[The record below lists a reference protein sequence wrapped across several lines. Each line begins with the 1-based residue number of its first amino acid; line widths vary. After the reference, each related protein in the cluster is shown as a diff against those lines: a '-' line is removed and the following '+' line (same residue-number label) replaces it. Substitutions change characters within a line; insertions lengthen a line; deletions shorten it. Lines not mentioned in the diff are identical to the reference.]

1 MAAGI
6 EETVAMDLLSPTKGA
21 PLVSAVLDYGGFVHW
36 DLDKPSPE
44 GEFNPPYFESTSSLA
59 GSDDKPEVMLRVGRV
74 SAHHTGG
81 NIAYS
86 LDGGRSW
93 KEPNAPAGAIWGN
106 VAVSADARTWVWAPR
121 KQIASFTRDQGNTW
135 IQTRGLP
142 ANTRIVADRV
152 DSNRF
157 YGMDL
162 FAGKL
167 FVSDDAAAEFNE
179 RPFSLP
185 GGLPTK
191 STDRGDNRGGQ
202 DRIYATPGH
211 AGHLWI
217 AAFDGLYFSTDAGK
231 SFARLPGVDEIHAF
245 GFGKAAPGSGYPA
258 LYLAGTVQ
266 GQPGFFRSDN
276 SAESWVRIND
286 DQHQFGLVLQITGD
300 PKQYGR
306 VYVGTHGR
314 GILYGDPQ

>member
-1 MAAGI
+1 
-6 EETVAMDLLSPTKGA
+6 
-21 PLVSAVLDYGGFVHW
+21 
-36 DLDKPSPE
+36 
-44 GEFNPPYFESTSSLA
+44 
-59 GSDDKPEVMLRVGRV
+59 
-74 SAHHTGG
+74 
-81 NIAYS
+81 
-86 LDGGRSW
+86 
-93 KEPNAPAGAIWGN
+93 
-106 VAVSADARTWVWAPR
+106 
-121 KQIASFTRDQGNTW
+121 
-135 IQTRGLP
+135 LP

-152 DSNRF
+152 DSKRF

-167 FVSDDAAAEFNE
+167 FVSDDGAAEFNE
-179 RPFSLP
+179 RPLTLP
-185 GGLPTK
+185 SGLPTK
-191 STDRGDNRGGQ
+191 SANRGDNRGGQ

-217 AAFDGLYFSTDAGK
+217 AAFDGLYFSTDEGK

-245 GFGKAAPGSGYPA
+245 GFGKAAPGSSYPA
-258 LYLAGTVQ
+258 IYLAGTVQ

-276 SAESWVRIND
+276 SAQSWLRIND